1 MSGWNDARV
10 DTLKKLWAEG
20 LSASQIAT
28 ELGSGITRNAVIG
41 KVHRLGLSGRVKV
54 AKQPEP
60 LKSKLPLPAL
70 TRRVRDDGLRKQASD
85 RQAQKVGGVASTP
98 MAEEHVA
105 SRSEEVVTAPG
116 GDYNDAA
123 NIASSGPN
131 VDILGLNST
140 NCHWPLG
147 AVTDRPPYR
156 FCGAPTEPDKPYC
169 EHHAKMARSGEQG
182 RRVAPKSDPA
192 KRELLRITMTEVA
205 E

>member
-10 DTLKKLWAEG
+10 DTLKMLWAEG

-54 AKQPEP
+54 AKQPDP
-60 LKSKLPLPAL
+60 QKSKLPLPAL
-70 TRRVRDDGLRKQASD
+70 TRRVRDDGLRKQALD
-85 RQAQKVGGVASTP
+85 RYAQKVGGGASTP

-116 GDYNDAA
+116 GEHNDADH
-123 NIASSGPN
+123 IAPSGPN
-131 VDILGLNST
+131 VDILGLTPTS
-140 NCHWPLG
+140 CRWPLG
-147 AVTDRPPYR
+147 AMRDRPPYR

-182 RRVAPKSDPA
+182 RRAAPKSDPA
-192 KRELLRITMTEVA
+192 KRELYRITCEAVA
-205 E
+205 G